1 MSNLSRLN
9 NALKGASDVTS
20 IVGDRIWLTFVP
32 EAQTRPYIVY
42 YVVSAVP
49 ENTLACPPDVDD
61 QRIQIDCY
69 VPQSSPGGT
78 ATANTLK
85 DAVLVAIEPIGN
97 VVFGPWN
104 AYESE
109 ARMLRWSMD
118 LNYWNF
124 R

>member
-9 NALKGASDVTS
+9 DALNGSTAVTN

-42 YVVSAVP
+42 FIATAVP
-49 ENTLACPPDVDD
+49 ENTLSCPPDVDD
-61 QRIQIDCY
+61 QRVQIDLY
-69 VPQSSPGGT
+69 VPQTTGT
-78 ATANTLK
+78 AVANTLK
-85 DAVLVAIEPIGN
+85 DAVLVAIEPLGN

-104 AYESE
+104 AYE
-109 ARMLRWSMD
+109 ADTRLLRWSMD